1 MSLGKPV
8 IMQQHMDDEM
18 SRFATDYACEQL
30 QNLFHEKVS
39 PHLSFKAVGHRN
51 VHEESIRD

>member
-8 IMQQHMDDEM
+8 VMQQHMEDEM

-39 PHLSFKAVGHRN
+39 PHLRFKAVGHRN
-51 VHEESIRD
+51 VHEESI